1 MSTLRAE
8 AARKALHLLSAA
20 VPLAW
25 ALALVPTSVIRIGLG
40 AALAVALFV
49 EWLRRASAAFGS
61 RFLSG
66 LGPLLRTHEATHITG
81 ATWLAAVMC
90 LAVWVFPR
98 SAAIV
103 ALWAAAVGDAMAAL
117 VGRLAAARP
126 TAVPAAVPVTARA
139 AESQPLVAISA
150 ARKTLAGSAAC
161 AVSTAVGAAWLV
173 QAPLPTALG
182 IGVIAAIAER
192 PRLSLDDNL
201 RVGLAAGAA
210 AWLLL
215 VP

>member
-1 MSTLRAE
+1 MSALRAE

-25 ALALVPTSVIRIGLG
+25 ALAVVPTPVIRIGLG
-40 AALAVALFV
+40 AALAVAGTV
-49 EWLRRASAAFGS
+49 EWLRRASPAFGA
-61 RFLSG
+61 RFRAR
-66 LGPLLRTHEATHITG
+66 LGPLLRPHETQHITG

-98 SAAIV
+98 SAAVV

-117 VGRLAAARP
+117 VGRFAAARP
-126 TAVPAAVPVTARA
+126 LPV
-139 AESQPLVAISA
+139 PLVARPVDSQMAVAIPL

-161 AVSTAVGAAWLV
+161 AVSTAAGAAWLV
-173 QAPLPTALG
+173 HAPLPAALG
-182 IGVIAAIAER
+182 IGAAAAVAEW
-192 PRLSLDDNL
+192 PRLAVDDNL

-210 AWLLL
+210 AWMLLGA
-215 VP
+215 

>member
-1 MSTLRAE
+1 MNALRAE

-25 ALALVPTSVIRIGLG
+25 VLLLVPARVIRDGLG
-40 AALAVALFV
+40 VALGVALLV
-49 EWLRRASAAFGS
+49 EWLRRASPAFGA
-61 RFLSG
+61 RFLAG
-66 LGPLLRTHEATHITG
+66 LGPLLRTHETHHITG

-98 SAAIV
+98 SAAVI

-117 VGRLAAARP
+117 VGRLASARP
-126 TAVPAAVPVTARA
+126 VPAISPPVGPHPDVTI
-139 AESQPLVAISA
+139 PP

-161 AVSTAVGAAWLV
+161 AVSTAAGAVWLV
-173 QAPLPTALG
+173 HAPLPAALG
-182 IGVIAAIAER
+182 IGVAAAVAEW
-192 PRLSLDDNL
+192 PRLAVDDNL

-210 AWLLL
+210 AWMLLAA
-215 VP
+215 

>member
-25 ALALVPTSVIRIGLG
+25 ALLLVPATIIRVGLG
-40 AALAVALFV
+40 VALGVALLV
-49 EWLRRASAAFGS
+49 EGLRRASPAFAA
-61 RFLSG
+61 RFLAW
-66 LGPLLRTHEATHITG
+66 LGPLLRTHETHHITG

-98 SAAIV
+98 SAAII

-117 VGRLAAARP
+117 VGRLASSARP
-126 TAVPAAVPVTARA
+126 RPVAALPVDVHVA
-139 AESQPLVAISA
+139 VAIPP

-161 AVSTAVGAAWLV
+161 VASTAAGAAWLV
-173 QAPLPTALG
+173 HAPLPAALG
-182 IGVIAAIAER
+182 IGVAAAVAEW
-192 PRLSLDDNL
+192 PRLAVDDNL

-210 AWLLL
+210 AWMLLAA
-215 VP
+215 

>member
-1 MSTLRAE
+1 MSALRAE

-40 AALAVALFV
+40 AALAVAGIV
-49 EWLRRASAAFGS
+49 EWLRRVSPAFGA
-61 RFLSG
+61 RFLAG
-66 LGPLLRTHEATHITG
+66 LGPLLRTHETQHITG

-117 VGRLAAARP
+117 VGRLAAAR
-126 TAVPAAVPVTARA
+126 AVSPPVAARPV
-139 AESQPLVAISA
+139 ESQVAVAIPP

-161 AVSTAVGAAWLV
+161 VASTAAGAAWLV
-173 QAPLPTALG
+173 HAPLPAALG
-182 IGVIAAIAER
+182 IGVAAAVAEW
-192 PRLSLDDNL
+192 PRLAVDDNL

-210 AWLLL
+210 AWMLLGA
-215 VP
+215 

>member
-1 MSTLRAE
+1 MSALRAE

-25 ALALVPTSVIRIGLG
+25 AFALVPTAVIRIGLG
-40 AALAVALFV
+40 AALAVAGIV
-49 EWLRRASAAFGS
+49 EWLRRASPAFGA
-61 RFLSG
+61 RFFAWF
-66 LGPLLRTHEATHITG
+66 GPLLRSHEAQRITG
-81 ATWLAAVMC
+81 ATWLAGVMC

-117 VGRLAAARP
+117 VGRLASAQS
-126 TAVPAAVPVTARA
+126 RA
-139 AESQPLVAISA
+139 APTTTHSADSPLTVAIPP

-161 AVSTAVGAAWLV
+161 VASTAAGAAWLV
-173 QAPLPTALG
+173 SAPLTAALG
-182 IGVIAAIAER
+182 IGVAAAMAEW
-192 PRLSLDDNL
+192 PRLAVDDNL

-210 AWLLL
+210 AWML
-215 VP
+215 VGA